1 MHLQTKVRIR
11 LAQLQGR
18 EEGSDGRRLLML
30 IVRHRHGREHGRSAG
45 TRYAGRAYY
54 GRGQCSPTWGRCSPT
69 WGHGWPACNPTPRL
83 ALPACNPNGA
93 PPPTVRGLLWGLHQ
107 VHCAAQIVLRM
118 RVRPHSQAQGEK
130 LLILES
136 AALLPPS
143 GVSAVSARL
152 PFLRARVGW
161 RRLQR
166 SCCSAV
172 RPAACTRNPACDP
185 TYPAAPLFPGRRRR

>member
-1 MHLQTKVRIR
+1 MPMSNFSVGALHVLCILRRLHRKICWIVVAEALHHGAM

-93 PPPTVRGLLWGLHQ
+93 PPPPVCGLPYALHH
-107 VHCAAQIVLRM
+107 VDVKFA
-118 RVRPHSQAQGEK
+118 RVKSNQGALGKFLVNVIIQNAVVEAPPPSPSHIPSGPPALRPHLTAS
-130 LLILES
+130 
-136 AALLPPS
+136 
-143 GVSAVSARL
+143 R
-152 PFLRARVGW
+152 
-161 RRLQR
+161 
-166 SCCSAV
+166 
-172 RPAACTRNPACDP
+172 
-185 TYPAAPLFPGRRRR
+185 

>member
-1 MHLQTKVRIR
+1 MGLHSETSSRGHTLCCAAPGVPHLGPCPDSCSPRCSPRWIVVAEALHHGAM

-93 PPPTVRGLLWGLHQ
+93 PPPTVRGLLWG
-107 VHCAAQIVLRM
+107 
-118 RVRPHSQAQGEK
+118 SQK
-130 LLILES
+130 FVTNLSLKWPVFHRDKRFS
-136 AALLPPS
+136 
-143 GVSAVSARL
+143 
-152 PFLRARVGW
+152 
-161 RRLQR
+161 
-166 SCCSAV
+166 
-172 RPAACTRNPACDP
+172 
-185 TYPAAPLFPGRRRR
+185 